1 MNISSSLLSCSIDT
15 LTIPFVSQLIKEFE
29 ARTISTPYVSTQDF
43 TPNDNDVIPNGAESN
58 CFQQMFARTIK
69 IKKYQDQF
77 IGDKEQIDQTLNNDR
92 YKREL
97 PSSSSSSSLSYY
109 SIDSNNNNY
118 YNNQWR
124 SQEFLSHGPFPD
136 RLFLRMGNIGQ
147 FKIYWA
153 PFF

>member
-43 TPNDNDVIPNGAESN
+43 IPNDNDVIPNGAESN

-97 PSSSSSSSLSYY
+97 PSSSSSSLSYY
-109 SIDSNNNNY
+109 SID
-118 YNNQWR
+118 
-124 SQEFLSHGPFPD
+124 
-136 RLFLRMGNIGQ
+136 
-147 FKIYWA
+147 
-153 PFF
+153 